1 MNDNIRK
8 VIDILESA
16 GSSGKMPRQL
26 KTIADFNCAVH
37 CVQTMQG
44 GETASTVQSA
54 VAEFFKKHGFSVKS
68 EGIGW
73 KIAA

>member
-1 MNDNIRK
+1 MKDNIRK
-8 VIDILESA
+8 AIDILENA
-16 GSSGKMPRQL
+16 ASSGKMPRLL
-26 KTIADFNCAVH
+26 KTATDFTCAVH
-37 CVQTMQG
+37 CVKTMQG

-54 VAEFFKKHGFSVKS
+54 VAEFFKMHGFIVKS